1 MLVKIGSYRGNYMKI
16 DITKQPY
23 DTKHFIIYFS
33 KNGKDIGFSL
43 HICEFNKEME
53 SLLYDCK
60 VDVNN
65 EKTGFVFPN
74 STSYEDVIREAERFI
89 IQYKLDE

>member
-1 MLVKIGSYRGNYMKI
+1 MKI
-16 DITKQPY
+16 DIIKQPY
-23 DTKHFIIYFS
+23 DSEHFIIYFS
-33 KNGKDIGFSL
+33 KNGIDIGVRF

-53 SLLYDCK
+53 YLLYDCK

-65 EKTGFVFPN
+65 GKTGFIFSS
-74 STSYEDVIREAERFI
+74 STSYEYVIREVERFI